1 MGQDSWSDDEDD
13 GARAKERLVRVGII
27 GAPNAGKSVLT
38 NTLVQSKV
46 SAVSEKTNTTV
57 RETLGVF
64 TRGHTQVLLFDT
76 PGVVDAKCVWTSA
89 LVYTRAADGNGARIL
104 RG

>member
-1 MGQDSWSDDEDD
+1 MGQDSWSDDEDNE
-13 GARAKERLVRVGII
+13 ARAKERLVRVGII

-76 PGVVDAKCVWTSA
+76 PGVVDAKCVWAS
-89 LVYTRAADGNGARIL
+89 LPL
-104 RG
+104 L